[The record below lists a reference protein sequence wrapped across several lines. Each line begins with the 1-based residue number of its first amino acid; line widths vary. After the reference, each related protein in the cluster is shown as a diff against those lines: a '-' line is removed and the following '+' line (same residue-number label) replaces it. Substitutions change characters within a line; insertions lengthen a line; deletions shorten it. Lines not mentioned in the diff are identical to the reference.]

1 MAHRHCDVSGGCHSG
16 GVSTTRQP
24 ESRTDDRADNRTDDG
39 AGGSTHNHSGTD
51 DGTANAS
58 NRQ

>member
-1 MAHRHCDVSGGCHSG
+1 M
-16 GVSTTRQP
+16 STTRQP